1 MSDRSPISIR
11 YSDEH
16 LLIASKPGGMLVHRS
31 KMSAEREVLLTRLR
45 DQVGRHLYPIHRL
58 DRATS
63 GLILFGF
70 SSESARLFHDQLRH
84 RSTDK
89 LYLGVC
95 RGECPASFA
104 SDRPLTNHQTA
115 TRQSAQ
121 SEFRTLDSDRGFS
134 AIEAKITTGRRH
146 QIRRHLAHLGSQLIG
161 DTSYG
166 KGRINRW
173 LREEFGLPRLFLHAA
188 KLRLQH
194 PIQNIE
200 LLVTDPL
207 PEDLRAFIQRFS
219 PRLAQALLKEP
230 TPSSLTD
237 PDSRA

>member
-121 SEFRTLDSDRGFS
+121 SEFRTLDSEVFLPSKR
-134 AIEAKITTGRRH
+134 K
-146 QIRRHLAHLGSQLIG
+146 SQPVG
-161 DTSYG
+161 DTRYDAISHTSG
-166 KGRINRW
+166 LNSSVTLPMGRGESTVGFVRSSVFRDSFFMRRNCV
-173 LREEFGLPRLFLHAA
+173 F
-188 KLRLQH
+188 
-194 PIQNIE
+194 NI
-200 LLVTDPL
+200 
-207 PEDLRAFIQRFS
+207 R
-219 PRLAQALLKEP
+219 
-230 TPSSLTD
+230 
-237 PDSRA
+237 SRT